1 MKWLGYD
8 EPEWVI
14 ESAVDSDLVDKYN
27 KLRDSK
33 GFRSERHLIQD
44 ASEQVRNLSII
55 AIVPSLRAKRRPSE
69 ACVIKAKFVG
79 ADVA

>member
-1 MKWLGYD
+1 MEL
-8 EPEWVI
+8 
-14 ESAVDSDLVDKYN
+14 DLRDRT
-27 KLRDSK
+27 RDSK

-44 ASEQVRNLSII
+44 ASEQVRDLSII
-55 AIVPSLRAKRRPSE
+55 AIVPSLRAKRRPPE